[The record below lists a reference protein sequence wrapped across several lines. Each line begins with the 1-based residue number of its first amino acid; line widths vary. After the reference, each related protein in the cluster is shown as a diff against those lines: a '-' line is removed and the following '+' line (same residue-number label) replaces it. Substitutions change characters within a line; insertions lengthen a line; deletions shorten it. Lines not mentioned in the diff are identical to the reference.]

1 MSLNEYLPQGASYE
15 MRVERTKT
23 KSVLFS
29 GNQFESISSA
39 DQVSQTVRLLQD
51 GKLSTASS
59 SKPNSGPELIKQAA
73 ATVRYGSP
81 HDVPFA
87 EKTDVPSLNLEDT
100 SGMSNKE
107 MIDAMAGLMDDL
119 RSLDDRLT
127 ASAQLNSTVREV
139 SLQTSNGFDSSYRKS
154 VWSYGGSINLTQ
166 GDDRLG
172 LYEMKS
178 AMGPSLDLKS
188 IKNVIAQKL
197 EYAKN
202 VVPFK
207 AGAYPVIFTPDEVS
221 FLVNPIVAS
230 LNGMAVYRQ
239 VSPWSDKLGQELL
252 DPRITLIDDASLDNE
267 HTSVPFDLEG
277 TPTRRNVLVQ
287 NGRIND
293 LLLNRKVAAL
303 LGKESSGNAMAAG
316 PGPIHLRLNAGSK
329 PLEELIRSID
339 YGLLIDGTMGAWAGN
354 PYSGLV
360 SGTISMGLLIEK
372 GQIVGRVKDC
382 MYTINAFEHLHK
394 HLIDCSVETDAAGGG
409 SPMGGGATALY
420 PNIMLD
426 EVVISTK

>member
-1 MSLNEYLPQGASYE
+1 MSLDKYLPQGASYE

-51 GKLSTASS
+51 GKLSIASS
-59 SKPNSGPELIKQAA
+59 SKPNCSEELIKQAA

-87 EKTDVPSLNLEDT
+87 EAASVTPLNLEDPST
-100 SGMSNKE
+100 MTNKE
-107 MIDAMAGLMDDL
+107 LIDAMAGLMDDL
-119 RSLDDRLT
+119 RSLDDRLS
-127 ASAQLNSTVREV
+127 ASTQLNATTREV
-139 SLQTSNGFDSSYRKS
+139 ALQTSNGFDGSYRKS

-172 LYEMKS
+172 IYES
-178 AMGPSLDLKS
+178 RAAMGPTLD
-188 IKNVIAQKL
+188 IKGVKDTIAKKL

-207 AGAYPVIFTPDEVS
+207 AGAYPVIFTPGEVS
-221 FLVNPIVAS
+221 FLVNPILAS

-239 VSPWSDKLGQELL
+239 VSPWSDKLGQEML
-252 DPRITLIDDASLDNE
+252 DKRITLVDDASLDNE
-267 HTSVPFDLEG
+267 YTSMPFDLEG
-277 TPTRRNVLVQ
+277 TPTRRNVLVE
-287 NGRIND
+287 NGRLNG

-303 LGKESSGNAMAAG
+303 LGKESTGNATMAG
-316 PGPIHLRLNAGSK
+316 PGALHVRLNAGTK

-394 HLIDCSVETDAAGGG
+394 HLIDFSAETDAAGGG
-409 SPMGGGATALY
+409 GPMGGGTALY
-420 PNIMLD
+420 PNMMLD